1 MKITKYA
8 AIDIGSNALRLLISN
23 VIEYKKETITLKN
36 SLVRVP
42 IRLGED
48 AFTTGIISRKNIKQI
63 IRSMKAFQNLM
74 KVHNVKNYLAFATA
88 ALREAKNGKDVVD
101 RVKKKSGINIQ
112 IINGKKE
119 AKIISN
125 SNVFEGIDSKKTILY
140 IDVGGGSTELSIIRN
155 KKVLKSISLK
165 IGTVRLLEDGVDSK
179 TWNKAKQWVITCTEP
194 YKNIFL
200 LGTGGNINKLHK
212 ISKNKE
218 NQPLTYNELKK
229 IYKNLNSLS
238 YEERIIEFALNQDRS
253 DVIIPA
259 TKLFLKIFEWSGAK
273 VVYVPRVGLSDG
285 MIKEL
290 YKNTKL
296 ITNRE

>member
-1 MKITKYA
+1 MIT
-8 AIDIGSNALRLLISN
+8 
-23 VIEYKKETITLKN
+23 
-36 SLVRVP
+36 
-42 IRLGED
+42 
-48 AFTTGIISRKNIKQI
+48 
-63 IRSMKAFQNLM
+63 
-74 KVHNVKNYLAFATA
+74 
-88 ALREAKNGKDVVD
+88 
-101 RVKKKSGINIQ
+101 
-112 IINGKKE
+112 
-119 AKIISN
+119 
-125 SNVFEGIDSKKTILY
+125 
-140 IDVGGGSTELSIIRN
+140 ST
-155 KKVLKSISLK
+155 K
-165 IGTVRLLEDGVDSK
+165 
-179 TWNKAKQWVITCTEP
+179 P

-218 NQPLTYNELKK
+218 NQPLTHNELKK